1 MKKIFRYELKRF
13 LWNKFFL
20 GLLAVTLFYGW
31 QILKGDVIVGIAST
45 APFSAWSFGYYLSKV
60 MPLLLITLL
69 FFVSRLFSTREYG
82 VRTLT
87 EASPVDQVRYQ
98 LVRCSAMVMGYA
110 AMCAAVIVLGCIFY
124 CILFGFTGFGSLLL
138 PAAIT
143 FIPAMVFLLGLGMV
157 GGSVNCI
164 IPYVLMI
171 GVLALGF
178 LPLPYSIDLL
188 GSSFF
193 AGYPI
198 DLKVMDPVFTI
209 PVSVII
215 GKTGYIL
222 AGLLLVGV
230 SLRLCLVKTLKK

>member
-1 MKKIFRYELKRF
+1 MRKIFGYELKRF

-20 GLLAVTLFYGW
+20 GLLFVTLLCGW
-31 QILKGDVIVGIAST
+31 QILKGDVIVGIAGT

-69 FFVSRLFSTREYG
+69 FFVSMLFSPKEIG

-87 EASPVDQVRYQ
+87 EASPVNQVKYQ
-98 LVRCSAMVMGYA
+98 LVKCLAMVAGYA
-110 AMCAAVIVLGCIFY
+110 VMCTAVIVQGCVFY
-124 CILFGFTGFGSLLL
+124 CMLFGFTGFGSLLL

-143 FIPAMVFLLGLGMV
+143 FIPAMIFLLGLGMV
-157 GGSVNCI
+157 GGSVNGV
-164 IPYVLMI
+164 IPYALMI
-171 GVLALGF
+171 GVLVLGF
-178 LPLPYSIDLL
+178 LSLPYPIDLL

-198 DLKVMDPVFTI
+198 ELEVMDPVFTVPI
-209 PVSVII
+209 LVGI
-215 GKTGYIL
+215 GKAGYIL